1 MAKSPVRVASFG
13 IRPAGKYI
21 PLMVA
26 GLKAVGVTPLII
38 LKSKVSVWLG
48 APAIRM
54 KITFCAVPLGVAPA
68 VATSAA
74 FAGCRARNDAVTP
87 DPSSSRKWRRVA

>member
-1 MAKSPVRVASFG
+1 MPLTVSGLCK
-13 IRPAGKYI
+13 PAGVTD
-21 PLMVA
+21 VA
-26 GLKAVGVTPLII
+26 VFR
-38 LKSKVSVWLG
+38 SKVSVWLG

-54 KITFCAVPLGVAPA
+54 KITFCAVPLVVAPA

-87 DPSSSRKWRRVA
+87 APISSRKWRRVA

>member
-1 MAKSPVRVASFG
+1 MLPMVSGAKEA
-13 IRPAGKYI
+13 
-21 PLMVA
+21 
-26 GLKAVGVTPLII
+26 GVTPLTI

-54 KITFCAVPLGVAPA
+54 KITFCAVFLVVTPA
-68 VATSAA
+68 AATSAA

-87 DPSSSRKWRRVA
+87 APTSSRKWRRVA